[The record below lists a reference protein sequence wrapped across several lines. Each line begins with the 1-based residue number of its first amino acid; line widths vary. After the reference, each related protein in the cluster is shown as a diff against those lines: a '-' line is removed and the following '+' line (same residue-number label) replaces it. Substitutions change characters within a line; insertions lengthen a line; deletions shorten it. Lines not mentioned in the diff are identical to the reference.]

1 MTLIRCDEPGKLDSD
16 RRSAPFALCFT
27 LQAIDL
33 LPFVTLVSGRAG
45 HKVFNG
51 CRRSDVDRSARKKDA
66 LRAPFYCHRTRSGR
80 RIFRRL
86 TRSPVMPESLMH
98 SIPLFR

>member
-16 RRSAPFALCFT
+16 RRSAPIAFCFT

-45 HKVFNG
+45 QVFNG
-51 CRRSDVDRSARKKDA
+51 CRRSDVDKSAQGA
-66 LRAPFYCHRTRSGR
+66 LRAPFYCNRTRSGR
-80 RIFRRL
+80 RVFRRL
-86 TRSPVMPESLMH
+86 TRSSVMPESLPH